1 MKLSGKRIEQFLEN
15 PDPEVRAVLV
25 YGPDAGL
32 VRERVESLI
41 ASVAGDPGDPFRVA
55 DLSADEIA
63 KDPARLADEA
73 AAISMTGG
81 RRAVRLRQAGDAVSE
96 ALDHFLAEVPGDSV
110 VVLEAGD
117 LPPRSRLRKAVE
129 GARFGA
135 ALPCYRDDGRSL
147 EVLID
152 EMLHRAGLRASPE
165 ARAYLTANLG
175 GDRQLT
181 RRELEKLVL
190 YMGPDAGREVSLAD
204 AQACIGDTAA
214 LTLEDVA
221 YAVADGDLAG
231 VERALVR
238 AFQEG
243 AGWVAPLR
251 TTARH
256 MQRLHFVMGA
266 MAAGDQIGDAMKRLR
281 PPVFWKLQDRFRK
294 QAATWSPGRLSR
306 ALTRLTGAELSGKR
320 GEAPGETIAARTLLA
335 IAQTAPRAQSGRGG

>member
-1 MKLSGKRIEQFLEN
+1 MKLSGKRIEQFLDN

-73 AAISMTGG
+73 AAIAMTGG

-129 GARFGA
+129 GARLGV

-147 EVLID
+147 EALID
-152 EMLHRAGLRASPE
+152 EMLHRAGLRVSPE

-204 AQACIGDTAA
+204 AQACVGDTAGADLVAELVVHFDVEQHPAAVDFGDRCVHIDPHIDQRRAQMIDLDPRADRILAVVEMGIEQILAGA
-214 LTLEDVA
+214 LDVEHHRRRGVDA
-221 YAVADGDLAG
+221 EFFTHEADRAAAVDGD
-231 VERALVR
+231 AL
-238 AFQEG
+238 G
-243 AGWVAPLR
+243 DLK
-251 TTARH
+251 AR
-256 MQRLHFVMGA
+256 L
-266 MAAGDQIGDAMKRLR
+266 
-281 PPVFWKLQDRFRK
+281 
-294 QAATWSPGRLSR
+294 
-306 ALTRLTGAELSGKR
+306 
-320 GEAPGETIAARTLLA
+320 
-335 IAQTAPRAQSGRGG
+335 